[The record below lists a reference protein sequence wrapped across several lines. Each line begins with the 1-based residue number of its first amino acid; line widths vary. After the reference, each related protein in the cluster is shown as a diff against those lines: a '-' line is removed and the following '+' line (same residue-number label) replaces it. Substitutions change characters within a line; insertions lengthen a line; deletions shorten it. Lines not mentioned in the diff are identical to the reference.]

1 MVDTV
6 RQELQFELHVE
17 MIAELL
23 MLKREK
29 ERCSALQPNFT
40 ATRAWDTASAIA
52 ASIWDTYRA
61 RSRPDFR

>member
-6 RQELQFELHVE
+6 RQELRFELHVE

-23 MLKREK
+23 MLEREE

-40 ATRAWDTASAIA
+40 ATRASDTASAVA
-52 ASIWDTYRA
+52 VSTSDKCRA
-61 RSRPDFR
+61 RSLQDFR

>member
-6 RQELQFELHVE
+6 KQELRFELHVE

-23 MLKREK
+23 MLEREE

-40 ATRAWDTASAIA
+40 ATHASDSVAVVA
-52 ASIWDTYRA
+52 VSTSDKCRA
-61 RSRPDFR
+61 RSLQDFR

>member
-6 RQELQFELHVE
+6 RQELRFELHVE

-23 MLKREK
+23 MLEREE

-40 ATRAWDTASAIA
+40 ATRASDTVA
-52 ASIWDTYRA
+52 AVAVSTSDKCRA
-61 RSRPDFR
+61 RSRQDFR

>member
-6 RQELQFELHVE
+6 RQELRFELHVE

-23 MLKREK
+23 MLEQE

-40 ATRAWDTASAIA
+40 ATRAWDTASVVAV
-52 ASIWDTYRA
+52 STSDRCRA
-61 RSRPDFR
+61 RSLQDFP